1 MALLSSTVSI
11 MRYKVEGK
19 IKDPVLETVANS
31 LKENA
36 ILEIDGDNSEKTVGW
51 TLFDNPFSPDFE
63 HSSFV
68 VGPYLVFSLRI
79 DKKTIPPKIIKKH
92 YFLESTK
99 QLAESGR
106 QYLSRNEKKMI
117 KDQVVDILSLRI
129 PATPNIYDLIWNY
142 EKSSLLFFSTLK
154 AANEELESLFL
165 KSFQCSLIRL
175 FPFTLADLMIDLSD
189 AERDLLSSLSPVDF
203 TEQ

>member
-92 YFLESTK
+92 YKALWEDNNYKSES
-99 QLAESGR
+99 QAMSHQYILA
-106 QYLSRNEKKMI
+106 KKRLD
-117 KDQVVDILSLRI
+117 K
-129 PATPNIYDLIWNY
+129 NIQ
-142 EKSSLLFFSTLK
+142 K
-154 AANEELESLFL
+154 
-165 KSFQCSLIRL
+165 
-175 FPFTLADLMIDLSD
+175 
-189 AERDLLSSLSPVDF
+189 
-203 TEQ
+203 